1 MENAST
7 QFLDWTGTIAIE
19 NIESRT
25 RNINAIFTEV
35 PKDERIIEITVS
47 SENHRSVETET
58 EVNVTVKTDKNKK
71 YEIDMT
77 IQEFMNMFLRFE
89 IKLER
94 K

>member
-1 MENAST
+1 MRTLKNAST

-19 NIESRT
+19 NIESKT

-58 EVNVTVKTDKNKK
+58 EFNVTVKTDKNKK

-77 IQEFMNMFLRFE
+77 IHEYVFKIRN
-89 IKLER
+89 
-94 K
+94 